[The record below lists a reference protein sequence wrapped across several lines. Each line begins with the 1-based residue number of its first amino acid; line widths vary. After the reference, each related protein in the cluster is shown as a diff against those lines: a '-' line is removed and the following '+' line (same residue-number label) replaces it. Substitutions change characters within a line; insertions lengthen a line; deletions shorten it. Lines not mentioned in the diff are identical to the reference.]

1 MKTAII
7 YGSTTG
13 NTKMIAD
20 ILSSQLNADMFDVST
35 KPTNALANT
44 EFIVLGTSTW
54 GCGDL
59 QDDWEGY
66 IQTIDT
72 INWEGKTVAL
82 FGLGDSSSYSDTFVD
97 GMGTLYQKLKD
108 KPCRIIG
115 FTANSSYDFDSSIA
129 CINDQ
134 FCGLAIDEDNESD
147 MTGERIANWVKQ
159 LKSEL

>member
-20 ILSSQLNADMFDVST
+20 ILSSQLSAEAFDVST
-35 KPTNALANT
+35 KPTEVLDNA
-44 EFIVLGTSTW
+44 EFILLGTSTW

-59 QDDWEGY
+59 QDDWVDY
-66 IQTIDT
+66 IETIDT

-97 GMGTLYQKLKD
+97 GMGVLYQKLKD

-115 FTANSSYDFDSSIA
+115 FTKSDSYDFDSSIA
-129 CINDQ
+129 CIDDK
-134 FCGLAIDEDNESD
+134 FCGLVIDEDNESN
-147 MTGERIANWVKQ
+147 MTNERINNWVKQ
-159 LKSEL
+159 LQSEL